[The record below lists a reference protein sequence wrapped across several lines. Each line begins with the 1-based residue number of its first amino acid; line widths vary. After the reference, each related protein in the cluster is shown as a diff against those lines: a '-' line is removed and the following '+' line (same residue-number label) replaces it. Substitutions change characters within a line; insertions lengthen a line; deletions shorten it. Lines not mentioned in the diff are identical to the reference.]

1 MKAWQFSAT
10 SGGIE
15 ANMKLNVKATPP
27 PAKLSP
33 DQVFVEVISMSL
45 NPVDYKLP
53 EVPLLGRIMVSKPAS
68 PGLDYC
74 GKVLSAGSKA
84 DVKPGQVVFGRL
96 DAPTQFGT
104 LAECIVTKRE
114 AAVPLPEGI
123 DLDHAAAIGTAG
135 LTAYQSIIP
144 FAKAGDQ
151 IFING
156 GSGGTGTFGIQFA
169 KAIGCHV
176 TTSCSTP
183 NVQLCKDLGADEVID
198 YKTSDLTKELRAK
211 GQIFSLAVDNVGMP
225 NDLYTTSHRF
235 LKPDAKYV
243 QVGAGMSLGAITSLL
258 SRMFWPSM
266 LGGGKRPFQFL
277 GLKSKYEDL
286 VKIGQWMKEGRV
298 RSVIDSAFEF
308 SDGPKAYAKLRTGR
322 AKGKVVVHVTEQR

>member
-1 MKAWQFSAT
+1 MRAWQFSAT
-10 SGGIE
+10 GGGIE
-15 ANMKLNVKATPP
+15 ANMKLNDKATPP

-33 DQVFVEVISMSL
+33 DQVFVEIISMSL

-53 EVPLLGRIMVSKPAS
+53 EVPLLGRMIVSKPAS

-74 GKVLSAGSKA
+74 GRVVSAGSKA
-84 DVKPGQVVFGRL
+84 DVKPGQIVFGRL
-96 DAPTQFGT
+96 DGPTQFGT
-104 LAECIVTKRE
+104 LAECIVVKRDG
-114 AAVPLPEGI
+114 AVPLPEGI
-123 DLDHAAAIGTAG
+123 DLDHAAAVGTAG
-135 LTAYQSIIP
+135 ITAYQCIVP
-144 FAKAGDQ
+144 FAKAGDK

-211 GQIFSLAVDNVGMP
+211 GQIFSLAVDNVGKP
-225 NDLYTTSHRF
+225 DDLYTASHHF
-235 LKPDAKYV
+235 LTQDGKYV
-243 QVGAGMSLGAITSLL
+243 QVGAGMSLGAVYSLV
-258 SRMFWPSM
+258 SRMFWPRL
-266 LGGGKRPFQFL
+266 LGGGQRPFQFL
-277 GLKSKYEDL
+277 GVASKYDDFI
-286 VKIGQWMKEGRV
+286 KIGEWMKDGKV
-298 RSVIDSAFEF
+298 RSVIDTVYEF

-322 AKGKVVVHVTEQR
+322 AKGKIVVHVTGK